1 MLKIVYKNL
10 VGQFKKQRLLSLLLV
25 LNIVVSCLVICFS
38 YGLYQNYNV
47 FISKGEE
54 EQINTLDILI
64 NDENTHILNG
74 IGLPTASDIT
84 PEKIIELLHSM
95 PASCEEDLQ
104 YIQLGFLTPSPFFAG
119 FSEDESAGFSDE
131 TIMYSDEAEA
141 SYGIVEYSCGIKDGQ
156 IIDAQD
162 MFTEQEMSGKEK
174 LVCVTDALFDATKSS
189 SITYLKYDYTI
200 QMKTLPP
207 DADSIIFGG
216 EKYTIKKVID
226 TGGMSHML
234 YIPLTAAPKGSE
246 VLLDSTGEHEYRC
259 FTFSFNNSITKEQY
273 NDIAAAVRSIFGD
286 LVYLQPIEF
295 TAATEIYF
303 YKTIMLISVI
313 IAVLAAINMA
323 ILYRYILE
331 KRSSQL
337 AIFRICGCS
346 KGKAIASYLL
356 ECLIINAPL
365 FALTQLLYHKLIMP
379 HLSGL
384 FPNMAGAYSFKLYAA
399 VFGIYIA
406 ASTLVMLIMII
417 HTVNSHSLVDMKKS
431 AKSANRSGIMRV
443 FEVVQLAAVI
453 TMLTL
458 IVSAVISRY
467 TKFEPFEKYID
478 RKGYM
483 IIFSDMATYPEELAE
498 ITGGAE
504 CITNQFVNA
513 YDGDTALDGI
523 SYSDEFIEAYSPP
536 IKEGIWLADTDETY
550 EKDGYIPAVV
560 TSCGGRYTVGDV
572 FESDMVMS
580 FDESGAPDKVVTA
593 RYKII
598 GVTEDNVSIASY
610 IVNNYAPHSYNDIY
624 AVFNDEYETKDFLL
638 TRNSDTYACYGH
650 DGALHGAQFVF
661 CDNLTDEEYAELGEK
676 LSRAKGSYAPLSEV
690 YSNSMQYIY
699 EQMYTLFPIAVCIF
713 ILTIISTVSISAI
726 YTKRQLRNYAIFYIC
741 GARWRTCALRSL
753 KNSAITC
760 GIASVLAAVV
770 LVVGKLTLLKETVI
784 SFGIWHFAV
793 CAVVIILYLAL
804 SMIMP
809 LAVIGS
815 NSPKEVLKEE

>member
-1 MLKIVYKNL
+1 MYKNL
-10 VGQFKKQRLLSLLLV
+10 VGQFKKQRLFSLLLV
-25 LNIVVSCLVICFS
+25 LNIIVSCLVICFS

-47 FISKGEE
+47 IISKGEAE
-54 EQINTLDILI
+54 EINTLDILI
-64 NDENTHILNG
+64 SDENTHVLQCT
-74 IGLPTASDIT
+74 GLPTASGIT

-95 PASCEEDLQ
+95 PASCEEDMP
-104 YIQLGFLTPSPFFAG
+104 YIQVGFLTPSPFFAG
-119 FSEDESAGFSDE
+119 SSEDGSAGFSDD

-141 SYGIVEYSCGIKDGQ
+141 SYGIVGYSCGIKDGQ
-156 IIDAQD
+156 IIDAEG
-162 MFTEQEMSGKEK
+162 MFTEHEMSGKEK
-174 LVCVTDALFDATKSS
+174 LVCVTDATFDAKKVYSV
-189 SITYLKYDYTI
+189 TYSKYDYTI

-234 YIPLTAAPKGSE
+234 YIPLTAVPKGSE
-246 VLLDSTGEHEYRC
+246 VLLDSAGDHEYRC
-259 FTFSFNNSITKEQY
+259 FTFRFNNSITKKQY

-295 TAATEIYF
+295 TAATEIYY

-337 AIFRICGCS
+337 AVFRICGCS

-356 ECLIINAPL
+356 ECLIINVPL
-365 FALTQLLYHKLIMP
+365 FVLTQLVYHKLIMP

-406 ASTLVMLIMII
+406 ASTLVLLVMII
-417 HTVNSHSLVDMKKS
+417 HTVRSHSLVDMKKS
-431 AKSANRSGIMRV
+431 AKSTNKFGIMKV

-467 TKFEPFEKYID
+467 AMFLPFEKYID

-483 IIFSDMATYPEELAE
+483 LIFSDMATYPEKLAE

-523 SYSDEFIEAYSPP
+523 SYSDEFIKAYSPP
-536 IKEGIWLADTDETY
+536 IKEGKWLADTDETY

-560 TSCGGRYTVGDV
+560 TSCGGRYKVGDV
-572 FESDMVMS
+572 FESDIIMS
-580 FDESGAPDKVVTA
+580 FDENGAPDKVAFA

-598 GVTEDNVSIASY
+598 GVTEDNAAIASY
-610 IVNNYAPHSYNDIY
+610 IVNNYVPHSYNDIY
-624 AVFNDEYETKDFLL
+624 AVFNNKYETGDLLL
-638 TRNSDTYACYGH
+638 TRISDTYACYGH

-661 CDNLTDEEYAELGEK
+661 CDNMTDEEYTKLGEK

-741 GARWRTCALRSL
+741 GARWRTCALHSL

-760 GIASVLAAVV
+760 GIASILAAVV
-770 LVVGKLTLLKETVI
+770 LIVGKLTFFKETVI
-784 SFGIWHFAV
+784 TFGVWHFAV
-793 CAVVIILYLAL
+793 CALVIVLYLAL

>member
-47 FISKGEE
+47 IISKGEE

-64 NDENTHILNG
+64 SDENTHILQG
-74 IGLPTASDIT
+74 IGFPTASGIT

-174 LVCVTDALFDATKSS
+174 LVCVTDALFDANKSS

-246 VLLDSTGEHEYRC
+246 ILLDSTGEHEYRC

-273 NDIAAAVRSIFGD
+273 NDIAAAVRSVFGD

-313 IAVLAAINMA
+313 IAVLAA
-323 ILYRYILE
+323 
-331 KRSSQL
+331 
-337 AIFRICGCS
+337 
-346 KGKAIASYLL
+346 
-356 ECLIINAPL
+356 
-365 FALTQLLYHKLIMP
+365 
-379 HLSGL
+379 
-384 FPNMAGAYSFKLYAA
+384 
-399 VFGIYIA
+399 
-406 ASTLVMLIMII
+406 
-417 HTVNSHSLVDMKKS
+417 
-431 AKSANRSGIMRV
+431 
-443 FEVVQLAAVI
+443 VI

-467 TKFEPFEKYID
+467 AQFVPFEKYID

-523 SYSDEFIEAYSPP
+523 SYSDEFIKAYSPP
-536 IKEGIWLADTDETY
+536 IKEGKWLADTDETF

-572 FESDMVMS
+572 FESDIVMS
-580 FDESGAPDKVVTA
+580 FDENGAPDKIVTA

-598 GVTEDNVSIASY
+598 GITEDNAAIASY
-610 IVNNYAPHSYNDIY
+610 IVNNYVPHSYNDIY
-624 AVFNDEYETKDFLL
+624 AVFNDEYETNDLLL
-638 TRNSDTYACYGH
+638 TRISDTYACYGN

-661 CDNLTDEEYAELGEK
+661 CDNFTDEEYEK
-676 LSRAKGSYAPLSEV
+676 LGVMIGRKTSNYATLSEI

-741 GARWRTCALRSL
+741 GARWKTCALRSL

-760 GIASVLAAVV
+760 GIASILAAVV
-770 LVVGKLTLLKETVI
+770 LIIGKLTFVKETVI
-784 SFGIWHFAV
+784 TFGIWHFAV
-793 CAVVIILYLAL
+793 CAVVIVLYLAL

-815 NSPKEVLKEE
+815 NSPREVLKEE